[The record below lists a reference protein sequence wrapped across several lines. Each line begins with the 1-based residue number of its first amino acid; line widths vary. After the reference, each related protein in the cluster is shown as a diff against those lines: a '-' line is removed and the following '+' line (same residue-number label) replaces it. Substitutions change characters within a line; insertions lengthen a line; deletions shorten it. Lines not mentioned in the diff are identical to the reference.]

1 MRTATVDPQTTEEP
15 LRAEGDDGPCDQ
27 DGDPSDPVPLSA
39 QAIPCTVWF
48 GPNRSEY
55 SEREMAVFLG
65 SHGGVAVLQ
74 WPRDADR
81 VTRLRKLGIPVLW
94 FVRDGSAF
102 PTERHALE
110 EWLPRGASDQ
120 RVHNSLVSLSQRV
133 QARRTLMP
141 VLEGDRVR
149 VGEFEVRLSQGT
161 CDLASVLIA
170 HFDQEVDDSELSG
183 TSVRASATSK
193 SLFSDLFHLD
203 QCVNQLGLEI
213 VPVCGHAHRIRRCG
227 P

>member
-1 MRTATVDPQTTEEP
+1 MRTVTVNPQTTGEP
-15 LRAEGDDGPCDQ
+15 LKAEEDDETSGK
-27 DGDPSDPVPLSA
+27 DGDPSDPVTLSA
-39 QAIPCTVWF
+39 HAIPCTVWF

-55 SEREMAVFLG
+55 FERDMAVFLG

-81 VTRLRKLGIPVLW
+81 VKRLRELGIPLLW
-94 FVRDGSAF
+94 FVRDASDF
-102 PTERHALE
+102 PAERHALE
-110 EWLPRGASDQ
+110 EWLPRDASDQ
-120 RVHNSLVSLSQRV
+120 RVHSSLANLSQRV
-133 QARRTLMP
+133 QARRRLMP

-149 VGEFEVRLSQGT
+149 VGEFEVRLSHGT

-170 HFDQEVDDSELSG
+170 HFDRAVDDSELSRTSERVRTTG
-183 TSVRASATSK
+183 T

-213 VPVCGHAHRIRRCG
+213 VPVCGHAHRIRRCYR
-227 P
+227 